1 MSRKLPAKSRSPAA
15 CSPPA
20 RASSRASSRRRK
32 RKPVIE
38 AVARATGR
46 AVDSSVS
53 LGASRQRPVCHETR
67 CRPGADP
74 APCLRARRHVL
85 LRDLHLANHGQLR
98 PARRPPSRMGSSGW
112 CSPTRPPL
120 LPLLPSI
127 STSVL
132 RALQRA
138 QKLQAQ
144 SRNRL
149 GSSRF
154 RLPGHC
160 SNRRSRTQLQVPKAD
175 HTVRPRRNAISVPS
189 LGKGQR

>member
-1 MSRKLPAKSRSPAA
+1 MNS
-15 CSPPA
+15 
-20 RASSRASSRRRK
+20 
-32 RKPVIE
+32 PVIE

-138 QKLQAQ
+138 QKLSAKP
-144 SRNRL
+144 RNRL

-154 RLPGHC
+154 RLP
-160 SNRRSRTQLQVPKAD
+160 QIDVPGRNYFPPTLIPACAVARALLHVAKNWPHSTAD
-175 HTVRPRRNAISVPS
+175 HQGITKYGCIYVIRC
-189 LGKGQR
+189 QDD

>member
-1 MSRKLPAKSRSPAA
+1 MDQCVNAASTLLRTSTKSPRYRLPTTSGH
-15 CSPPA
+15 
-20 RASSRASSRRRK
+20 ASSWQQRA
-32 RKPVIE
+32 E
-38 AVARATGR
+38 AAAKQEQQDFLEAAARATGR

-127 STSVL
+127 SIYVL

-138 QKLQAQ
+138 QKLPAIF
-144 SRNRL
+144 RTVL

-154 RLPGHC
+154 RLPGH
-160 SNRRSRTQLQVPKAD
+160 
-175 HTVRPRRNAISVPS
+175 H
-189 LGKGQR
+189 

>member
-1 MSRKLPAKSRSPAA
+1 M
-15 CSPPA
+15 
-20 RASSRASSRRRK
+20 
-32 RKPVIE
+32 
-38 AVARATGR
+38 ARATGR

-138 QKLQAQ
+138 QKLQPQ

-160 SNRRSRTQLQVPKAD
+160 SNRRSRTALHVPKSD
-175 HTVRPRRNAISVPS
+175 HTVRVPPTTRPRVDETAAVPRLCGS
-189 LGKGQR
+189 YRDHTNNRERTELENPVSGRFSRTYTVRTRPW